1 MINQPSTKFGVYR
14 HCGSG
19 GMFLVAE
26 EEESRSSCSNLSLLV
41 ISKRHGLKAHG
52 NPL

>member
-19 GMFLVAE
+19 GMFLKKRKNPEVLALI
-26 EEESRSSCSNLSLLV
+26 CHYWLSL
-41 ISKRHGLKAHG
+41 KDMD
-52 NPL
+52 